1 MPRHSWRGRARIVT
15 ALMAT
20 GLAATML
27 AGCNGGDDKASAG
40 KKDDGLG
47 GGKPVPAATVAIT
60 PTTGSGK
67 VSPGDPVV
75 VKATGGTLSAV
86 SLTNAAGKQVSG
98 TLSGD
103 KKTWTSSEKLG
114 YDKKYAV
121 SATATNPDGKKAAAK
136 SSFTTV
142 KPGNF
147 TLPYLQNGNGKT
159 YGVGEPIMVHFD
171 EKIPDKAAAEKA
183 LKVTTSPAIEGSWS
197 WINDQDVHWRPK
209 TEAGKYW
216 PAGTKVTLHA
226 DVYGVNMGKGLWG
239 QEDRKTSFT
248 IGDQIIAKASNK
260 SLHMKV
266 YKNGSMIRDMPF
278 SGGKGGYIQDKYGN
292 NVSLWTPSGT
302 MVVMDTE
309 RKVHMTSS
317 SWGIAKNNPQ
327 AYDLWVDYGT
337 RLTGDGI
344 YLHAAPWNVGLHGVR
359 NDSHGCFN
367 LSDADAEWAYSHLRP
382 GDIVIMSGTP
392 DKVTLTRGY
401 GDWNVSWDQWVKGS
415 ALN

>member
-1 MPRHSWRGRARIVT
+1 
-15 ALMAT
+15 MAT

-27 AGCNGGDDKASAG
+27 AGCNNDDHDASPG
-40 KKDDGLG
+40 NLDGGLG
-47 GGKPVPAATVAIT
+47 GGRPVPAATVAIT
-60 PTTGSGK
+60 PATGTGK
-67 VSPGDPVV
+67 VSPADPVV

-98 TLSGD
+98 TLSKD

-121 SATATNPDGKKAAAK
+121 KATATNPDGKKTAGK
-136 SSFTTV
+136 SSFSTV

-147 TLPYLQNGNGKT
+147 TLPYLRNGNGKT

-183 LKVTTSPAIEGSWS
+183 LKVTTSPSIEGSWS

-216 PAGTKVTLHA
+216 PAGTKVTVAA

-239 QEDRKTSFT
+239 QEDRKVSFT
-248 IGDQIIAKASNK
+248 IGDQMIAKASNS
-260 SLHMKV
+260 SLHMKI
-266 YKNGSMIRDMPF
+266 YKNGSMVKDMPF
-278 SGGKGGYIQDKYGN
+278 SGGKGGYIKDKYGN

-309 RKVHMTSS
+309 RRVHMTSS
-317 SWGIAKNNPQ
+317 SWGIAKDNPQ
-327 AYDLWVDYGT
+327 AYDVWVDYGT

-359 NDSHGCFN
+359 NDSHGCIN
-367 LSDADAEWAYSHLRP
+367 LSTADAEWAYSHLRP